1 MKRSRL
7 ADSLALRLTVT
18 ERMSIEELAEKR
30 DLAMAELAR
39 EYIREGL
46 ARDGKTC

>member
-7 ADSLALRLTVT
+7 SDSLALRLTVH
-18 ERMSIEELAEKR
+18 ERMSIESVAEQK

-39 EYIREGL
+39 AYIREGL
-46 ARDGKTC
+46 ARDGIAC